1 MFVSVH
7 VKRRIF
13 GVHKIC
19 DIRCTPLPCEYYYY
33 YTTTVLVTR
42 VRPAL
47 YCCRC
52 TLDKLGEAYVVTI
65 RENRDEEVVHEH
77 AHVVK
82 LCMFI
87 GHFVDVR

>member
-1 MFVSVH
+1 MS
-7 VKRRIF
+7 
-13 GVHKIC
+13 
-19 DIRCTPLPCEYYYY
+19 
-33 YTTTVLVTR
+33 
-42 VRPAL
+42 
-47 YCCRC
+47 
-52 TLDKLGEAYVVTI
+52 DKLGEAYVVTI